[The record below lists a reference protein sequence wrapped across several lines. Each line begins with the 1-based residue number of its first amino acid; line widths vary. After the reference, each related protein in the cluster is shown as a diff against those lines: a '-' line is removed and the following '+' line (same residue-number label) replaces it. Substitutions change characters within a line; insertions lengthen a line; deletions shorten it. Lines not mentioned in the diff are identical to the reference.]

1 MLVKDV
7 YHDCLISEEST
18 LAHYIYHLLSD
29 KKVSLHD
36 DISQLD
42 LNKADHQKV
51 AEIIQQNVLGFH
63 RINIYSLKMN
73 PREFV
78 FIFARNPEEATQFYV
93 KTYQNQPMNCHEY
106 PLDFEVVRGNGVIS
120 FREMRKEF
128 VGFPV
133 VGGFFGR

>member
-29 KKVSLHD
+29 KKVSLQD

-51 AEIIQQNVLGFH
+51 AEMIEKNVLVFH
-63 RINIYSLKMN
+63 RFNVYFL
-73 PREFV
+73 
-78 FIFARNPEEATQFYV
+78 
-93 KTYQNQPMNCHEY
+93 
-106 PLDFEVVRGNGVIS
+106 
-120 FREMRKEF
+120 
-128 VGFPV
+128 
-133 VGGFFGR
+133 